1 MKNKA
6 WCILSLSLALVILV
20 IAGAITAFIDPYFHY
35 HAPLE
40 GIAYPLN
47 NQRYQNDGIVRHF
60 SYDALITGTSL
71 TENFK
76 NSELDQLFGVHSV
89 KACYSGGSYG
99 EIFQNLEQAVR
110 SQPEL
115 KLVVFGMDEWFLL
128 GGKDLIEAK
137 GDYPTYLYDDNPVND
152 VNYLLNREILCGASL
167 ETLNFTRQGN
177 ATTSFDDFGAWG
189 HLYTYDAQNVIE
201 NYKRLDQAAEKKVL
215 TQEQADQIERTLR
228 DTALRLAEENP
239 QITFLYFFPPY
250 SILNWDN
257 HQREGSLEF
266 QVAAFK
272 KASDVLL
279 EADNIQLYSFYT
291 DLDTIVNLDN
301 YRDIV
306 HYSPEIN
313 SLILSRMQK
322 GEYRLTKDNCQA
334 HWENVLYLYSRYSYD
349 RLIFSKAN

>member
-1 MKNKA
+1 MKSKT
-6 WCILSLSLALVILV
+6 WCILSLSLALAILV
-20 IAGAITAFIDPYFHY
+20 LAGTATAWIDPYFHY

-76 NSELDQLFGVHSV
+76 NTELDQLFGVHSV

-110 SQPEL
+110 NQPEL

-152 VNYLLNREILCGASL
+152 VNYLLNREILCNATL
-167 ETLNFTRQGN
+167 EALSYTRKGN
-177 ATTSFDDFGAWG
+177 VTTSFDDFNAWG
-189 HLYTYDAQNVIE
+189 HLFLYGPKQVFNSYNRQ
-201 NYKRLDQAAEKKVL
+201 DQAAEKKVL

-272 KASDVLL
+272 KASEVLL

-322 GEYRLTKDNCQA
+322 GEYRLTKDNCQE
-334 HWENVLYLYSRYSYD
+334 HWKSVLDFYGNYDYD
-349 RLIFSKAN
+349 RLFSEAN

>member
-35 HAPLE
+35 HAPVE

-128 GGKDLIEAK
+128 
-137 GDYPTYLYDDNPVND
+137 
-152 VNYLLNREILCGASL
+152 
-167 ETLNFTRQGN
+167 
-177 ATTSFDDFGAWG
+177 
-189 HLYTYDAQNVIE
+189 
-201 NYKRLDQAAEKKVL
+201 
-215 TQEQADQIERTLR
+215 
-228 DTALRLAEENP
+228 
-239 QITFLYFFPPY
+239 
-250 SILNWDN
+250 
-257 HQREGSLEF
+257 
-266 QVAAFK
+266 
-272 KASDVLL
+272 
-279 EADNIQLYSFYT
+279 
-291 DLDTIVNLDN
+291 
-301 YRDIV
+301 
-306 HYSPEIN
+306 
-313 SLILSRMQK
+313 
-322 GEYRLTKDNCQA
+322 
-334 HWENVLYLYSRYSYD
+334 
-349 RLIFSKAN
+349 